1 MESNAIK
8 LNEIVAPAFYNVFW
22 DILDGKHTYYDLYGG
37 RGSTKSSFV
46 GGMIPFQMMQ
56 DAENGLMSNAV
67 IFRKVGNTLRESVYE
82 QIAWGIDAL
91 GASDLW
97 ADSLSP
103 MQYVYKPTG
112 QKIIFRG
119 LDKAKKTKS
128 IKVKKDISSTF
139 GLRSLMS
146 LPELKKSVQ
155 FNSLYFVVEANL
167 KYLRH
172 LIHRSAGATGR
183 TCMWRNRELTATD
196 TRAIIDQFLLNGLV
210 SNLLMMQSI

>member
-128 IKVKKDISSTF
+128 IKASK
-139 GLRSLMS
+139 G
-146 LPELKKSVQ
+146 
-155 FNSLYFVVEANL
+155 YF
-167 KYLRH
+167 KYLWLNTSDH
-172 LIHRSAGATGR
+172 VKPIKF
-183 TCMWRNRELTATD
+183 RETPTK
-196 TRAIIDQFLLNGLV
+196 
-210 SNLLMMQSI
+210 